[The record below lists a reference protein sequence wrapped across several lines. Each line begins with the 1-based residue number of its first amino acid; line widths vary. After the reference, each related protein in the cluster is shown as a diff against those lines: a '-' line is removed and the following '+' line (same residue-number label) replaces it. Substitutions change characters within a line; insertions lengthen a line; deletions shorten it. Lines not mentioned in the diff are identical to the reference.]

1 MRGVRLITKNI
12 AQLAHNRGH
21 GYSNSFT
28 LARGVPLYP
37 QDTIPHM
44 LPCPE
49 IPPRHCKGGNRD
61 NTLRTT
67 QLTTVHHSWIIITP
81 SKTRGMDSPATPVGL
96 SPPLLSLVLRNE
108 PCYTKGKAVAHA
120 GLWLAR
126 LMFHNSS
133 SRTGP

>member
-12 AQLAHNRGH
+12 AQPAHDRGH

-61 NTLRTT
+61 NTLCTT

-81 SKTRGMDSPATPVGL
+81 SKTRGMDSPATPTDF
-96 SPPLLSLVLRNE
+96 SPLLSLAPRNE
-108 PCYTKGKAVAHA
+108 SCYTKGKAVAHA

>member
-61 NTLRTT
+61 NTLCTT

-81 SKTRGMDSPATPVGL
+81 SINITRGMDSPATPVGL
-96 SPPLLSLVLRNE
+96 SPPLHSLVLYKE
-108 PCYTKGKAVAHA
+108 PYYTESKVVAHA

-126 LMFHNSS
+126 LMSHNSS
-133 SRTGP
+133 S

>member
-1 MRGVRLITKNI
+1 MLHRPNHPEQPYPAAQIYSPNQELSKLLPGISSIIIVRGVRLITKNI

-49 IPPRHCKGGNRD
+49 IPTRHCKGGNRD
-61 NTLRTT
+61 NTLCTT
-67 QLTTVHHSWIIITP
+67 QLKTVH
-81 SKTRGMDSPATPVGL
+81 RF
-96 SPPLLSLVLRNE
+96 R
-108 PCYTKGKAVAHA
+108 
-120 GLWLAR
+120 
-126 LMFHNSS
+126 
-133 SRTGP
+133 